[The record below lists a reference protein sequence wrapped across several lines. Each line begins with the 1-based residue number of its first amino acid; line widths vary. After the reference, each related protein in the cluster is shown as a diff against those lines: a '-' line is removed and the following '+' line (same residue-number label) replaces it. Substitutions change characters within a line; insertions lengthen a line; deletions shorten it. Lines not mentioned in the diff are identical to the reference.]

1 MAPWMRLKSEHNLV
15 VVTAD
20 SLVVRSLQLV
30 FRPLPWVGSGCWC
43 EILNNQDVCREGIF
57 GNYTEVWKRLTHS
70 QEMNFAS
77 ISKAAMAAGSVL
89 NDVKSKAKDA
99 IQDSGVVANMRQTAM
114 EVAGMASTNSED
126 DPLPELRKHTKLDA
140 QFRALYKKT
149 DVYLRAASAMCE
161 ASKALA
167 EELSDAANEELY
179 GCAGVAAAQMDAAH
193 HLAMHTHMQAL
204 GQTLH
209 RKVFTP
215 IRKEVE
221 DRKDIDKR
229 IADRRKV
236 RYPECRRSLYW
247 PGCARWRKGAE
258 RQADGRWQAHQ
269 QKRLLSRRDESILSM
284 LDLISS
290 ASCDHGI
297 RCARTTMHTGGSSSA
312 WSRPTPTTAK
322 CTRPPLTIFPAR
334 SGPSPRPE
342 DPPFV
347 SGHPEQTNLSHH
359 GRHLEPWQV

>member
-1 MAPWMRLKSEHNLV
+1 
-15 VVTAD
+15 
-20 SLVVRSLQLV
+20 
-30 FRPLPWVGSGCWC
+30 
-43 EILNNQDVCREGIF
+43 
-57 GNYTEVWKRLTHS
+57 
-70 QEMNFAS
+70 MNFAS

-221 DRKDIDKR
+221 DRKDIEKR

-236 RYPECRRSLYW
+236 RYPEVQEQPVLARLCAVTEGRRMA
-247 PGCARWRKGAE
+247 GR
-258 RQADGRWQAHQ
+258 RQMA
-269 QKRLLSRRDESILSM
+269 
-284 LDLISS
+284 
-290 ASCDHGI
+290 
-297 RCARTTMHTGGSSSA
+297 GS
-312 WSRPTPTTAK
+312 PAK
-322 CTRPPLTIFPAR
+322 I
-334 SGPSPRPE
+334 
-342 DPPFV
+342 V
-347 SGHPEQTNLSHH
+347 S
-359 GRHLEPWQV
+359 